1 MPEYQVLV
9 TVLPRPE
16 LLDPEGDTITQAIHR
31 IGEPRVKTVRAGR
44 AFELH
49 IQAPTPEEASAIAHP
64 GPKAPPQ
71 SRSGGSRYSYSHDL
85 SKRSIDLSH
94 SPQ

>member
-49 IQAPTPEEASAIAHP
+49 IQAPTPEEASAIAHTLAQKLLHNP
-64 GPKAPPQ
+64 VVEVVAIHIATTSAKEV
-71 SRSGGSRYSYSHDL
+71 
-85 SKRSIDLSH
+85 
-94 SPQ
+94 

>member
-1 MPEYQVLV
+1 MPEYRVLV

-31 IGEPRVKTVRAGR
+31 LGESRVQAVRAGR

-49 IQAPTPEEASAIAHP
+49 IQASTPEEATTTAHTLAQKLLHNPVVEVVAIHTAETSA
-64 GPKAPPQ
+64 KA
-71 SRSGGSRYSYSHDL
+71 
-85 SKRSIDLSH
+85 I
-94 SPQ
+94 

>member
-1 MPEYQVLV
+1 MPAYRVLV

-31 IGEPRVKTVRAGR
+31 LEEPRVQAVRAGR

-49 IQAPTPEEASAIAHP
+49 IQALTPDEATTIAHTIAQKLLHNP
-64 GPKAPPQ
+64 VVEVFHLHTLP
-71 SRSGGSRYSYSHDL
+71 S
-85 SKRSIDLSH
+85 
-94 SPQ
+94 